1 MEINVQA
8 SAFSTMVLTGM
19 LLGLLFDFYR
29 VLHSC
34 FKPRWF
40 ITAIGDLAYWLVA
53 AAVTFVA
60 LLGANGGELRLYV
73 FLALVTGAAGYY
85 RLLSRPVRYLLM
97 RLVRTVAAVMRWMR
111 LILLWLLVK
120 PVVLVV
126 RVMWLPFGYV
136 VRLAGS
142 LRRPPGPPP
151 EENVPP
157 PG

>member
-8 SAFSTMVLTGM
+8 SAFLTMVLTGV

-29 VLHSC
+29 VLYSW

-40 ITAIGDLAYWLVA
+40 ITAIGDLAYWLAA

-73 FLALVTGAAGYY
+73 FLALATGAAGYY
-85 RLLSRPVRYLLM
+85 RLLGRPARYFLM
-97 RLVRTVAAVMRWMR
+97 RLVRTVAAVMRWVR

-120 PVVLVV
+120 PVVLAV
-126 RVMWLPFGYV
+126 RMMWLPFGYV
-136 VRLAGS
+136 GRLVS
-142 LRRPPGPPP
+142 RLRRPPGPPP

-157 PG
+157 PD